1 MKRLFRYL
9 KNYKIQCVLAPLF
22 KMLEATF
29 ELFVPLVIA
38 SLIDRISG
46 YSATGDGG
54 FVLRSFVLL
63 IGLGV
68 VGLISSCTAQFF
80 AARAATGFSKEL
92 RHDLFATLLDLDYS
106 RIDGLG
112 TSTMITRMTADVNTT
127 QSGVN
132 MFLRLFLR
140 SPFIVAGAVVM
151 AFTIDVRSSLIFVAV
166 VAVLFVTVGLIMR
179 YNIPML
185 KRVQSRLDNVL
196 NLTRENLSGARVIRA
211 FNVES
216 DRQQVFE
223 DANET
228 LSLDQRRAGRVSGLL
243 NPLTYVIINL
253 AIVMLINVGNVQ
265 VSHGVLTTGQVVA
278 LYNYMSQIL
287 LELIKFANLVV
298 TINRAL
304 ASANRISEVFDLA
317 ENGTETSERGEEA
330 GSGGTEV
337 SEHDARAGADAS
349 EWIVEF
355 DNVSLRYHTGSDEAL
370 SNISFKVKSG
380 ETIGVIGGTGSGKTS
395 LINMIP
401 GFYTASAGIVR
412 VDGCDVSTMD
422 THKLRDMIGIVPQK
436 AVLFDG
442 TIAENLRWGN
452 PDATDD
458 ELHEAVHL
466 AVADDVV
473 SAKGGLDA
481 AIEPGGKNL
490 SGGQRQRLTI
500 ARALVRKPQILILD
514 DSSSALDNV
523 TDRKLRENIRSLDYG
538 PTVFIVSQRSSS
550 VRDAD
555 HIIVMD
561 DGEMAGI
568 GTHDELMSSCA
579 VYREIYES
587 QFGGTAETVSADASR
602 TAEGRKS
609 DGT

>member
-1 MKRLFRYL
+1 M
-9 KNYKIQCVLAPLF
+9 LAPLF

-46 YSATGDGG
+46 YSASGDGG
-54 FVLRSFVLL
+54 FVLRSFILL
-63 IGLGV
+63 IILGV
-68 VGLISSCTAQFF
+68 VGLISSCTAQYF

-92 RHDLFATLLDLDYS
+92 RHDLFATLLSLDYS

-112 TSTMITRMTADVNTT
+112 TSTMITRMTADVNTA

-151 AFTIDVRSSLIFVAV
+151 AFTIDVRSALIFVAV

-185 KRVQSRLDNVL
+185 RRVQSKLDRVL
-196 NLTRENLSGARVIRA
+196 TLTRENLSGARVIRA
-211 FNVES
+211 FNVEK
-216 DRQQVFE
+216 DRQAAFE
-223 DANET
+223 SANED

-253 AIVMLINVGNVQ
+253 AIVMLIGVGNVQ

-317 ENGTETSERGEEA
+317 QTSGAEAVSSEA
-330 GSGGTEV
+330 GS
-337 SEHDARAGADAS
+337 RALTGDEGASADRS
-349 EWIVEF
+349 EWAVEF
-355 DNVSLRYHTGSDEAL
+355 DNVSLKYHEGSDEAL
-370 SNISFKVKSG
+370 SNISFKVKHG

-401 GFYTASAGIVR
+401 GFYNATSGQVR
-412 VDGCDVSTMD
+412 VDGCDVSTAD
-422 THKLRDMIGIVPQK
+422 PHELRDRVGIVPQK
-436 AVLFDG
+436 AVLFAG

-452 PDATDD
+452 ADATDE
-458 ELHEAVHL
+458 ELNNAVHM
-466 AVADDVV
+466 AVADDVIR
-473 SAKGGLDA
+473 AKGGMDA
-481 AIEPGGKNL
+481 VIEAGGTNL

-500 ARALVRKPQILILD
+500 ARALVRKPEILILD

-523 TDRKLRENIRSLDYG
+523 TDRKLRDNIRGMSDDT
-538 PTVFIVSQRSSS
+538 TVFIVSQRSSS

-555 HIIVMD
+555 RIIVME

-568 GTHDELMSSCA
+568 GTHDELIGSCG

-587 QFGGTAETVSADASR
+587 QFGPVQSGESAR
-602 TAEGRKS
+602 GGREEA
-609 DGT
+609 

>member
-1 MKRLFRYL
+1 MKRLLRYL

-22 KMLEATF
+22 KMLEALF

-38 SLIDRISG
+38 ALIDRISD
-46 YSATGDGG
+46 YSASGDAG
-54 FVLRSFVLL
+54 FVVRCFILL
-63 IGLGV
+63 IILGV

-92 RHDLFATLLDLDYS
+92 RHDLFATLLDLDYPQ
-106 RIDGLG
+106 IDGLG
-112 TSTMITRMTADVNTT
+112 TSTMITRMTADVNTA
-127 QSGVN
+127 QNGVN

-151 AFTIDVRSSLIFVAV
+151 AFTIDVRSALIFVAV

-185 KRVQSRLDNVL
+185 KRVQSKLDKVL
-196 NLTRENLSGARVIRA
+196 DFTRENLSGARVIRA

-216 DRQQVFE
+216 DRQAGFE
-223 DANET
+223 AANEV
-228 LSLDQRRAGRVSGLL
+228 LSQDQRRAGRISGLL

-253 AIVMLINVGNVQ
+253 AIVMLIGVGNIQ
-265 VSHGVLTTGQVVA
+265 VAQGRLTTGQVVA

-304 ASANRISEVFDLA
+304 ASANRISEVFGLEEGPA
-317 ENGTETSERGEEA
+317 ANATWQSAARREEA
-330 GSGGTEV
+330 SARTDSA
-337 SEHDARAGADAS
+337 SEAS
-349 EWIVEF
+349 EWAVEF
-355 DNVSLRYHTGSDEAL
+355 DDVSLRYHEGSDEAL
-370 SNISFKVKSG
+370 SNISFKVKRG

-401 GFYTASAGIVR
+401 GFYTATSGTVK
-412 VDGCDVSTMD
+412 VDGEDVKCVD
-422 THKLRDMIGIVPQK
+422 AHELRSRIGIVPQK

-452 PDATDD
+452 ASATDS
-458 ELHEAVHL
+458 ELEEAVRM
-466 AVADDVV
+466 AVAMDVV
-473 SAKGGLDA
+473 EAKGGLDA
-481 AIEPGGKNL
+481 HIEPGGKNL

-500 ARALVRKPQILILD
+500 ARALVKKPDILILD

-523 TDRKLRENIRSLDYG
+523 TDRRLRENIRRMDPG
-538 PTVFIVSQRSSS
+538 TTVFIVSQRSSS

-555 HIIVMD
+555 RIIVMD
-561 DGEMAGI
+561 DGVMAGI
-568 GTHDELMSSCA
+568 GTHAELMESCA

-587 QFGGTAETVSADASR
+587 QFGRE
-602 TAEGRKS
+602 EG
-609 DGT
+609 

>member
-1 MKRLFRYL
+1 MKRLLRYL

-22 KMLEATF
+22 KMLEALF

-38 SLIDRISG
+38 ALIDRISD
-46 YSATGDGG
+46 YSASGDAG
-54 FVLRSFVLL
+54 FVLRCFVLL
-63 IGLGV
+63 IILGV

-92 RHDLFATLLDLDYS
+92 RHDLFATLLNLDYPQ
-106 RIDGLG
+106 IDGLG

-151 AFTIDVRSSLIFVAV
+151 AFTIDVRSALIFVAV
-166 VAVLFVTVGLIMR
+166 VAVLFVVVGLIMR

-185 KRVQSRLDNVL
+185 KRVQSKLDRVL
-196 NLTRENLSGARVIRA
+196 NFTRENLSGARVIRA

-216 DRQQVFE
+216 DRQAGFE
-223 DANET
+223 AANEE
-228 LSLDQRRAGRVSGLL
+228 LSMYQRRAGRVSGLL

-253 AIVMLINVGNVQ
+253 AIVMLIGVGNIQ
-265 VSHGVLTTGQVVA
+265 VSQERLTTGQVVA

-304 ASANRISEVFDLA
+304 ASANRISEVFELEEGTRTRVSGSPVGSA
-317 ENGTETSERGEEA
+317 EASA
-330 GSGGTEV
+330 V
-337 SEHDARAGADAS
+337 RADNTADANDYA
-349 EWIVEF
+349 VEF
-355 DNVSLRYHTGSDEAL
+355 DDVSLRYHEGSDEAL
-370 SNISFKVKSG
+370 SNISFKIKRG

-401 GFYTASAGIVR
+401 GFYTATSGTVR
-412 VDGCDVSTMD
+412 VDGEDVSALD
-422 THKLRDMIGIVPQK
+422 AHDLRSRIGIVPQK
-436 AVLFDG
+436 AVLFEG
-442 TIAENLRWGN
+442 SIAENLRWGN
-452 PDATDD
+452 ASATDE
-458 ELHEAVHL
+458 ELQEAIRL
-466 AVADDVV
+466 AAAGDVV
-473 SAKGGLDA
+473 EAKGGLDA
-481 AIEPGGKNL
+481 HIEPGGKNL

-500 ARALVRKPQILILD
+500 ARALVKKPDILILD

-523 TDRKLRENIRSLDYG
+523 TDRRLRENIRRMDAG
-538 PTVFIVSQRSSS
+538 ATVFIVSQRSSS

-555 HIIVMD
+555 RIIVMD

-568 GTHDELMSSCA
+568 GTHVELMKSCA

-587 QFGGTAETVSADASR
+587 QFGREEV
-602 TAEGRKS
+602 
-609 DGT
+609 

>member
-1 MKRLFRYL
+1 M
-9 KNYKIQCVLAPLF
+9 LAPLF
-22 KMLEATF
+22 KMLEAAF

-46 YSATGDGG
+46 YSVSGDGS
-54 FVLRSFVLL
+54 FVLRSFILL
-63 IGLGV
+63 IILGI

-140 SPFIVAGAVVM
+140 SPFIVAGAVFM
-151 AFTIDVRSSLIFVAV
+151 AFTIDAGSALIFVAV
-166 VAVLFVTVGLIMR
+166 VAVLFITVGLIMR

-185 KRVQSRLDNVL
+185 KRVQSKLDRVL
-196 NLTRENLSGARVIRA
+196 TLTRENLSGARVIRA
-211 FNVES
+211 FNVEK
-216 DRQQVFE
+216 DRHAAFE
-223 DANET
+223 NANED
-228 LSLDQRRAGRVSGLL
+228 LSLDQRRAGHVSGLL

-253 AIVMLINVGNVQ
+253 AIVMLISMGHVQ
-265 VSHGVLTTGQVVA
+265 VSRGVLTTGQVVA

-298 TINRAL
+298 AINRAL

-317 ENGTETSERGEEA
+317 GGQATDSKSEVVSDAVSPGRGSRTTHESA
-330 GSGGTEV
+330 GS
-337 SEHDARAGADAS
+337 ADATQ
-349 EWIVEF
+349 WAVEF
-355 DNVSLRYHTGSDEAL
+355 DNVSLKYHEESDEAL
-370 SNISFKVKSG
+370 SNISFKVKRG

-395 LINMIP
+395 LVNMIP
-401 GFYTASAGIVR
+401 GFYIATSGQVR
-412 VDGCDVSTMD
+412 VDGCDVSTAD
-422 THKLRDMIGIVPQK
+422 PHELRDRVGIVPQK
-436 AVLFDG
+436 AVLFAG

-452 PDATDD
+452 AEATDE
-458 ELHEAVHL
+458 ELNNAVHM
-466 AVADDVV
+466 AVADDVIR
-473 SAKGGLDA
+473 AKGGMDA
-481 AIEPGGKNL
+481 VIEAGGTNL

-500 ARALVRKPQILILD
+500 ARALVRKPEILILD

-523 TDRKLRENIRSLDYG
+523 TDRKLRDNIRVMSDDT
-538 PTVFIVSQRSSS
+538 TVFIVSQRSSS

-555 HIIVMD
+555 RIIVME

-568 GTHDELMSSCA
+568 GTHDELIGSCG

-587 QFGGTAETVSADASR
+587 QFGPVQSGESAR
-602 TAEGRKS
+602 GGREEA
-609 DGT
+609 

>member
-1 MKRLFRYL
+1 MKRLLRYL
-9 KNYKIQCVLAPLF
+9 KNYRIQCVLAPLF

-46 YSATGDGG
+46 YSASGDGS
-54 FVLRSFVLL
+54 FVLRSFILL
-63 IGLGV
+63 IILGV
-68 VGLISSCTAQFF
+68 VGLISSCTAQYF

-92 RHDLFATLLDLDYS
+92 RHDLFATLLSLDYS

-112 TSTMITRMTADVNTT
+112 TSTMITRMTADVNTA

-151 AFTIDVRSSLIFVAV
+151 AFTIDVRSALIFVAV

-185 KRVQSRLDNVL
+185 RRVQSKLDRVL
-196 NLTRENLSGARVIRA
+196 TLTRENLSGARVIRA
-211 FNVES
+211 FNVEN
-216 DRQQVFE
+216 DRQAAFE
-223 DANET
+223 SANED

-253 AIVMLINVGNVQ
+253 AIVMLIGVGNVQ

-317 ENGTETSERGEEA
+317 QTSGAEAVSSEA
-330 GSGGTEV
+330 GS
-337 SEHDARAGADAS
+337 RALTGDESSSADRS
-349 EWIVEF
+349 EWAVEF
-355 DNVSLRYHTGSDEAL
+355 DNVSLKYHEGSDEAL
-370 SNISFKVKSG
+370 SNISFKVKRG

-401 GFYTASAGIVR
+401 GFYNASSGQVR
-412 VDGCDVSTMD
+412 VDGCDVSTAD
-422 THKLRDMIGIVPQK
+422 PHELRDRVGIVPQK
-436 AVLFDG
+436 AVLFAG

-452 PDATDD
+452 ADATDE
-458 ELHEAVHL
+458 ELNNAVHM
-466 AVADDVV
+466 AVADDVIR
-473 SAKGGLDA
+473 AKGGMDA
-481 AIEPGGKNL
+481 VIEAGGTNL

-500 ARALVRKPQILILD
+500 ARALVRKPEILILD

-523 TDRKLRENIRSLDYG
+523 TDRKLRDNIRGMSDDT
-538 PTVFIVSQRSSS
+538 TVFIVSQRSSS

-555 HIIVMD
+555 RIIVME

-568 GTHDELMSSCA
+568 GTHGELIGSCG

-587 QFGGTAETVSADASR
+587 QFGPVQSGESAR
-602 TAEGRKS
+602 GGREEA
-609 DGT
+609 